1 MTSSKEIIMAAK
13 KTKKS
18 TSKKSRS
25 RRVTFHR
32 SDLKFYGGS
41 EWDKSIDFDE
51 AKKREPKQQVFKR
64 VFKRLNPKSPDRF
77 QYWWE
82 VVKFK
87 PSLRVWSDEDEV
99 IIDLTIDKA
108 RTFLAEVLEMARGA
122 GFDVPDSLIELQDI
136 DRSSGQTTLG
146 FENLDWLQ
154 KYKRDPQLALF
165 SGKE

>member
-1 MTSSKEIIMAAK
+1 MTSSKEIIMATK
-13 KTKKS
+13 KTKKTS
-18 TSKKSRS
+18 TKKSRG
-25 RRVTFHR
+25 RRITFHR
-32 SDLKFYGGS
+32 SDLKFYGGT

-64 VFKRLNPKSPDRF
+64 VFKRLNPKSEDRF

-87 PSLRVWSDEDEV
+87 PSLRVWSDKDEV

-108 RTFLAEVLEMARGA
+108 QRFLAEVLEMARSA
-122 GFDVPDSLIELQDI
+122 GFDVPDSLIELEEI
-136 DRSSGQTTLG
+136 NRSPGQSTLG

-165 SGKE
+165 KE